1 MDIMTNPGFAKL
13 YKQAFPELGESI
25 SETLPAVSKSV
36 GKSNFYKVVKIG
48 VIGLIAGTLFYAGYK
63 LFEKLDQGNNK
74 N

>member
-48 VIGLIAGTLFYAGYK
+48 VTLTIVGLGFY
-63 LFEKLDQGNNK
+63 FWNK
-74 N
+74 SVQNKKNFKK

>member
-13 YKQAFPELGESI
+13 YKQVFPELGENI

-48 VIGLIAGTLFYAGYK
+48 VTLTIVGLGFY
-63 LFEKLDQGNNK
+63 FWNK
-74 N
+74 SVQNKKNFKK

>member
-36 GKSNFYKVVKIG
+36 GKSNFSKAVKIG
-48 VIGLIAGTLFYAGYK
+48 VTLTIVGLGFY
-63 LFEKLDQGNNK
+63 FWNK
-74 N
+74 SVKNKKNLKK